1 MRRKIII
8 IIVVMLIFWGCTM
21 LIVKNNDNEKREMFS
36 APVKNNELLVCSE
49 EGFNSIKVYRKENQI
64 VVNAES
70 ESAFFEGTQ
79 FSVGTSGE
87 ITPENVEIIW
97 MTIGGG
103 TEQVEDNDRII
114 AEIKITDNGEL
125 ICDTKINFAKK
136 VFEAVEDVLEQIA
149 Q

>member
-64 VVNAES
+64 VVNAEL

-136 VFEAVEDVLEQIA
+136 AFEAVEDVLEQIA

>member
-1 MRRKIII
+1 MRKKIII
-8 IIVVMLIFWGCTM
+8 IIVVMLILLGCTM
-21 LIVKNNDNEKREMFS
+21 LIVKNNDNEKGEMLS
-36 APVKNNELLVCSE
+36 IPVNNNELLVCSE
-49 EGFNSIKVYRKENQI
+49 EGYNSIKVYRQENQI

-79 FSVGTSGE
+79 FSVGISGE

-97 MTIGGG
+97 MTIGGS

-114 AEIKITDNGEL
+114 AEVKITDNGEL

-136 VFEAVEDVLEQIA
+136 AFEAVEDVLKQTA

>member
-1 MRRKIII
+1 M
-8 IIVVMLIFWGCTM
+8 
-21 LIVKNNDNEKREMFS
+21 
-36 APVKNNELLVCSE
+36 LVCSE

-79 FSVGTSGE
+79 FSVGMSGE

-114 AEIKITDNGEL
+114 AEIKIYDNDEL
-125 ICDTKINFAKK
+125 IFDKKINFAKK
-136 VFEAVEDVLEQIA
+136 GFDAIEDVLERNGM
-149 Q
+149 

>member
-8 IIVVMLIFWGCTM
+8 IIVVMLIFLGCTM

-125 ICDTKINFAKK
+125 ICDTKINLLKRHLK
-136 VFEAVEDVLEQIA
+136 QLKMCWSR
-149 Q
+149 

>member
-1 MRRKIII
+1 MRRIIII

-136 VFEAVEDVLEQIA
+136 AFEAVEDVLEQIA